1 MFMLFHF
8 TESKRFLNAWQ
19 LVKRS
24 LHPLVRLVAIL
35 SFTVATSAHAQV
47 FLLIDEDSIDNGIST
62 IEDISF
68 SAPFCGSGDPAVCVN
83 DDIADPGERRLL
95 FTRGENITPLSGL
108 VLPTGEVGDEGLFWF
123 KYSDPQESL
132 QNDAMFTTLEFIEA
146 MGDAEDENN
155 LDKIDGVVPL
165 SEADIYALV
174 GQTVCAVVYDSDISV
189 DIDAGFGSLKGAT
202 LGLTAFMVTLV
213 SPNPEGGSYLPLIR
227 VDLLSSDGVTVT
239 CGIGGPP
246 NGEPP
251 PVG

>member
-95 FTRGENITPLSGL
+95 FTRGDAVILNVCLAISGKQTFDQ
-108 VLPTGEVGDEGLFWF
+108 LP
-123 KYSDPQESL
+123 SC
-132 QNDAMFTTLEFIEA
+132 
-146 MGDAEDENN
+146 
-155 LDKIDGVVPL
+155 DGVSPL
-165 SEADIYALV
+165 
-174 GQTVCAVVYDSDISV
+174 
-189 DIDAGFGSLKGAT
+189 AGY
-202 LGLTAFMVTLV
+202 
-213 SPNPEGGSYLPLIR
+213 P
-227 VDLLSSDGVTVT
+227 
-239 CGIGGPP
+239 
-246 NGEPP
+246 
-251 PVG
+251 